1 MKELDNKNKGFTLIE
16 LLAVIIIISVI
27 AVVAVP
33 KVLDVIENSKRQ
45 TSIESG
51 QLYTRAVNQNMTFS
65 DLDSSKYK
73 SFFKSGKSVYSVKE

>member
-33 KVLDVIENSKRQ
+33 KILDVIENSKRQ

-51 QLYTRAVNQNMTFS
+51 
-65 DLDSSKYK
+65 
-73 SFFKSGKSVYSVKE
+73 

>member
-1 MKELDNKNKGFTLIE
+1 MKKLDDKNKGFTLIE

-51 QLYTRAVNQNMTFS
+51 QLYARAVNQNMTFS

-73 SFFKSGKSVYSVKE
+73 SFLSQVNLFIV